1 MKKEPDD
8 RSKLK
13 IASFRTTDGDWF
25 DFSQVAESNGFTA
38 TDVLKACMVDYQA
51 GTYSPSVNTPV
62 SMRLQSAQGLSAEE
76 ARAIAESAIEQALV
90 PIREQLSN
98 ARVGTHTDLTPDGV
112 QFFVDRA
119 IEKAIAPISID
130 LAELLGQVSELRGSL
145 DGMKP
150 TSIKPKATK
159 PTTTEDPHP
168 EVLKIAKRLEADP
181 DGLQMSVRAG
191 IAEGLIGKA
200 LCEFLFEHGHGANNG
215 TKPFDSSV
223 AGRFVKAIAY
233 LDEQETTPEN
243 SAQGD
248 F

>member
-62 SMRLQSAQGLSAEE
+62 SMRLQSAQGLSAED
-76 ARAIAESAIEQALV
+76 ARAIADSAIEQALA

-98 ARVGTHTDLTPDGV
+98 ARVGTHTDLTADGV

-130 LAELLGQVSELRGSL
+130 LAELLGQVDKLRGSI
-145 DGMKP
+145 DGKSQSKSR
-150 TSIKPKATK
+150 TT
-159 PTTTEDPHP
+159 TTTEEPHI
-168 EVLKIAKRLEADP
+168 EVIKVANRLRKEPALKAAVIEAL
-181 DGLQMSVRAG
+181 G
-191 IAEGLIGKA
+191 
-200 LCEFLFEHGHGANNG
+200 HGHSGNSLGQYLADKGFLNSNG
-215 TKPFDSSV
+215 TAYHGASNSRLKL
-223 AGRFVKAIAY
+223 AIAY
-233 LDEQETTPEN
+233 LDEQETTSESPP
-243 SAQGD
+243 QGD
-248 F
+248 S

>member
-62 SMRLQSAQGLSAEE
+62 STRLQSAQGLSAEE
-76 ARAIAESAIEQALV
+76 ARAIADSAIEQALV

-98 ARVGTHTDLTPDGV
+98 ARVGTHTDLTADGV
-112 QFFVDRA
+112 QTAIDAA
-119 IEKAIAPISID
+119 IERAIAPISID
-130 LAELLGQVSELRGSL
+130 LAELLGQVDKLRGSI
-145 DGMKP
+145 DGKSQSKSR
-150 TSIKPKATK
+150 TSA
-159 PTTTEDPHP
+159 TTTGQTDT
-168 EVLKIAKRLEADP
+168 EVMKLAKRLQADP

-191 IAEGLIGKA
+191 IAEGLGGKA
-200 LCEFLFEHGHGANNG
+200 LCEFLFEYGHGANNG
-215 TKPFDSSV
+215 SKPFDSSV
-223 AGRFVKAIAY
+223 AGRFIKAIAY
-233 LDEQETTPEN
+233 LDEQETAPK
-243 SAQGD
+243 SPPQGD
-248 F
+248 S

>member
-62 SMRLQSAQGLSAEE
+62 SMRLQSAQGLSAED
-76 ARAIAESAIEQALV
+76 ARAIADSAIEQALA

-98 ARVGTHTDLTPDGV
+98 ARVGTHTDLTADGV

-130 LAELLGQVSELRGSL
+130 LAELLGQVDKLRGSVN
-145 DGMKP
+145 GKSQSKSR
-150 TSIKPKATK
+150 TSA
-159 PTTTEDPHP
+159 TTTGQTDT
-168 EVLKIAKRLEADP
+168 EVMKLAKRLQADP

-191 IAEGLIGKA
+191 IAEGLGGKA
-200 LCEFLFEHGHGANNG
+200 LCEFLFEYGHGANNG
-215 TKPFDSSV
+215 SKPFDSSV
-223 AGRFVKAIAY
+223 AGRFIKAIAY
-233 LDEQETTPEN
+233 LDEQETTAESPP
-243 SAQGD
+243 QGD
-248 F
+248 S